1 MTQTAVAWI
10 IHNIVDDQ
18 IGRAKSMTEW
28 LEIFDKAK
36 AMEKAQMIEYS
47 KNCIEYVFNIEIT
60 ESSIEEHYNKTYGRT
75 TTTTKDDR

>member
-36 AMEKAQMIEYS
+36 AMERAQIVNAVDGFPLENRNLDGEQY
-47 KNCIEYVFNIEIT
+47 
-60 ESSIEEHYNKTYGRT
+60 YNETYGRT
-75 TTTTKDDR
+75 TTTTKDDL